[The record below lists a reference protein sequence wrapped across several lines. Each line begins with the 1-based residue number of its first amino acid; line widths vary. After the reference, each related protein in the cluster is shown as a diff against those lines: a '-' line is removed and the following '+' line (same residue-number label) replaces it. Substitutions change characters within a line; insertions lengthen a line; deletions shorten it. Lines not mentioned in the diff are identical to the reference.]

1 MELATYPEDVEGGTL
16 NVIVPVP
23 FLISMLLPRYKDLA
37 SVPVNGEIDN
47 PYEAPVGGA
56 HVLIFNPVDSVVSGV
71 MSIPLNDD
79 LFFAT
84 TEISGMSYSYPHSDI
99 VTTAVH
105 RKERALGELKVLPVF
120 DFACIANIPEES
132 PSIRVIDGALVVL
145 HPKAVKRLLW
155 HLEITELP

>member
-1 MELATYPEDVEGGTL
+1 MCVELAVYPADVEGGTL

-23 FLISMLLPRYKDLA
+23 FLISMLLPRYKDLEA
-37 SVPVNGEIDN
+37 VPVNGEIYS
-47 PYEAPVGGA
+47 PYEAPVGGV
-56 HVLIFNPVDSVVSGV
+56 HVLIFNPVSSVVSGV

-105 RKERALGELKVLPVF
+105 RKERAPKVLTVF
-120 DFACIANIPEES
+120 DFACIANIPLPVASVSE
-132 PSIRVIDGALVVL
+132 RTIDGALAVVQ
-145 HPKAVKRLLW
+145 PSTVKRLL
-155 HLEITELP
+155 

>member
-1 MELATYPEDVEGGTL
+1 MSTGGEAVYAVESGTL

-37 SVPVNGEIDN
+37 AVPVNGEIYN
-47 PYEAPVGGA
+47 PYEAPVGGV
-56 HVLIFNPVDSVVSGV
+56 HVLIFNPVSSVVSGV

-84 TEISGMSYSYPHSDI
+84 TEISAMSYSYPHSDI

-105 RKERALGELKVLPVF
+105 RKERALAPVF
-120 DFACIANIPEES
+120 DFACIANTPEES
-132 PSIRVIDGALVVL
+132 PSTRMIVGALAAV
-145 HPKAVKRLLW
+145 HPKVAKRLLW
-155 HLEITELP
+155 HLEITEPP

>member
-1 MELATYPEDVEGGTL
+1 VELAVYPADVEGGTL

-23 FLISMLLPRYKDLA
+23 FLISMLLPRYRDLA
-37 SVPVNGEIDN
+37 SVPVNGEIYN

-56 HVLIFNPVDSVVSGV
+56 HVLIFNPVSSVVSGV

-105 RKERALGELKVLPVF
+105 RKERALPLVFALAFIWNNPVVVELSSTSEIYGAVLAVQ
-120 DFACIANIPEES
+120 
-132 PSIRVIDGALVVL
+132 PSV
-145 HPKAVKRLLW
+145 PKRLLW
-155 HLEITELP
+155 HLDITEPP